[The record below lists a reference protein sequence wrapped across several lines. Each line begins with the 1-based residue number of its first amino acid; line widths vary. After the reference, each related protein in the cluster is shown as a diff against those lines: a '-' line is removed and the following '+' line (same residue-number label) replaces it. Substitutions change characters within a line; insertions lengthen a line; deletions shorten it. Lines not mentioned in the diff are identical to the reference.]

1 MAKVKRKVINISIG
15 ERTKMMLWEVAKYFK
30 IRESAFIEKAM
41 QDLEN
46 EEMRADFKKFCELMG
61 YKNIERSGEHKP
73 LFIQESLI
81 YRIKKDHFEYNLK
94 NQTIFI
100 KYLIYYYYNKFVES
114 II

>member
-41 QDLEN
+41 TDLEN
-46 EEMRADFKKFCELMG
+46 DEVRVDFKKFCELMG

-81 YRIKKDHFEYNLK
+81 YRIKK
-94 NQTIFI
+94 
-100 KYLIYYYYNKFVES
+100 V
-114 II
+114 

>member
-41 QDLEN
+41 TDLEN
-46 EEMRADFKKFCELMG
+46 DEVRTDFKKFCELMG